1 MRKSMRV
8 GRPLS
13 LYLGFRTFIGRGGR
27 ISTNLLGSILG
38 IGLSLIPLVVVLEV
52 ADGMIE
58 GITRRY
64 LEVGT
69 YHLQIHLAGDGDL
82 DSYEAL
88 AEQVRQ
94 KAGVTQV
101 ILERQGMG
109 LLYTEAGRAAV
120 TVRAVPSS
128 LYEEDGNFR
137 KFFRILEGSFDLQTP
152 DAVLVGREIAQ
163 KLELSVGEQVKLLS
177 VVSSA
182 GRRSLPRVSTFT
194 VEGVF
199 TTGYQELDKLWIYI
213 PLPTGIRVLPS
224 DGSSFFLGVKLY
236 DPFDRIGRQV
246 RSLEKDLPR
255 EAQLAS
261 WFDLER
267 ANYKSFQ
274 TTKALLI
281 FVMALIVA
289 VATIN
294 ISSALIMVV
303 IEKTEEIGIL
313 KAMGA
318 HPQDI
323 ILSFML
329 TGVCV
334 GVAGILLGLG
344 VGLAVAVNINS
355 VLAGAELLVNHLV
368 FGFRWLV
375 SPIVELQS
383 PGPVRVFNTEFY
395 LEEIP
400 IRIKM
405 GELAAVAA
413 ASLLLSALAA
423 FFPARAA
430 ARIKPLEVLR
440 KI

>member
-1 MRKSMRV
+1 MRKKMRA
-8 GRPLS
+8 GAPLA

-38 IGLSLIPLVVVLEV
+38 IGLSLIPLVVVLKV

-69 YHLQIHLAGDGDL
+69 YHLQVHLAGDENL

-88 AEQVRQ
+88 AEQMRQ

-101 ILERQGMG
+101 IVERQGMG
-109 LLYTEAGRAAV
+109 LLYTEAGRSAV
-120 TVRAVPSS
+120 TVRAVPPS
-128 LYEEDGNFR
+128 LYEKDQGFR
-137 KFFRILEGSFDLQTP
+137 RYFRILEGSFDLQSP
-152 DAVLVGREIAQ
+152 DAMLVGREIAL
-163 KLELSVGEQVKLLS
+163 KLELRIGQQVKLLS
-177 VVSSA
+177 VVSTR
-182 GRRSLPRVSTFT
+182 GLRSLPRVSTFT
-194 VEGVF
+194 VKGIF

-213 PLPTGIRVLPS
+213 PLRTGIRVIPS
-224 DGSSFFLGVKLY
+224 AGSSFFLGVKLS
-236 DPFDRIGRQV
+236 DPFDGIGRQV
-246 RSLEKDLPR
+246 RILEEDLPP
-255 EAQLAS
+255 EARISS
-261 WFDLER
+261 WFELER

-318 HPQDI
+318 RPQDI
-323 ILSFML
+323 VFGFLL

-344 VGLAVAVNINS
+344 VGLVVAVNINS
-355 VLAGAELLVNHLV
+355 VLSGVELLVNHLV
-368 FGFRWLV
+368 TGFQWLV
-375 SPIVELQS
+375 SPIRELHS
-383 PGPVRVFNTEFY
+383 TGPVRVFNTDFY

-405 GELAAVAA
+405 GELAVVAA
-413 ASLLLSALAA
+413 CSLLLSALAA

>member
-8 GRPLS
+8 GRPLA

-27 ISTNLLGSILG
+27 ISTNLLGGILG
-38 IGLSLIPLVVVLEV
+38 IGLSLIPLVVVMKV

-69 YHLQIHLAGDGDL
+69 YHLQIHLAGDGNL
-82 DSYEAL
+82 DSYKAL
-88 AEQVRQ
+88 AEQMRQ
-94 KAGVTQV
+94 KAGVTQ
-101 ILERQGMG
+101 RQGMG
-109 LLYTEAGRAAV
+109 LLYTEAARGAV
-120 TVRAVPSS
+120 TVRAVPPS
-128 LYEEDGNFR
+128 LYEEDRDFR
-137 KFFRILEGSFDLQTP
+137 KYFRIIEGSFDLQTP
-152 DAVLVGREIAQ
+152 DAMLIGREIAL
-163 KLELSVGEQVKLLS
+163 KLKLRVGEQVKLQS
-177 VVSSA
+177 VVSTR

-194 VEGVF
+194 VEGIF

-213 PLPTGIRVLPS
+213 PLHTGTRVLPS
-224 DGSSFFLGVKLY
+224 DGSSLFLGVKLY
-236 DPFDRIGRQV
+236 DPFDRIDQQV
-246 RSLEKDLPR
+246 RSLEEDLPG

-318 HPQDI
+318 RPKDI
-323 ILSFML
+323 TLGFLL

-334 GVAGILLGLG
+334 GAVGILLGLG

-355 VLAGAELLVNHLV
+355 VLAAAELLVNYV
-368 FGFRWLV
+368 VSGFRWLV
-375 SPIVELQS
+375 SPILELQS
-383 PGPVRVFNTEFY
+383 TGPVRVFNTDFY

-400 IRIKM
+400 IRIRM
-405 GELAAVAA
+405 DELAAVAA

>member
-1 MRKSMRV
+1 MRNSMRV
-8 GRPLS
+8 ARPLF
-13 LYLGFRTFIGRGGR
+13 LYLGFRTFVGRGGR

-69 YHLQIHLAGDGDL
+69 YHLQIRLAGDGNL
-82 DSYEAL
+82 DSYESL

-94 KAGVTQV
+94 KTGVTQV

-109 LLYTEAGRAAV
+109 LLYTEAGRGAV
-120 TVRAVPSS
+120 TVRAVPPS
-128 LYEEDGNFR
+128 LYEEDGDFR
-137 KFFRILEGSFDLQTP
+137 KYFRILEGSFDLQTP

-163 KLELSVGEQVKLLS
+163 KLKLSVGEQVKLLS

-213 PLPTGIRVLPS
+213 PLRTGIRVLP
-224 DGSSFFLGVKLY
+224 GSSFFLGVKLS

-246 RSLEKDLPR
+246 RSLEEDLPG

-281 FVMALIVA
+281 FVMALIVT

-323 ILSFML
+323 TLSFML

-334 GVAGILLGLG
+334 GVVGILLGLG

-368 FGFRWLV
+368 FGFQWLV
-375 SPIVELQS
+375 SPILELQS

-405 GELAAVAA
+405 GELFAVAA